1 MNNGMYKAID
11 IIDDTHSQ
19 YVEDGELVQ
28 DIKENTDTAQIFDLI
43 EEMFNLLTP
52 KKKLILDMTLDTI
65 KVYIEE
71 HVNDIAESVIYEC
84 IDQIRTKIDK
94 EIGEVSDIWLL
105 DPSRESLLKKY
116 DRDSKKTSDDFQKH
130 EKKLRN
136 NGELL

>member
-1 MNNGMYKAID
+1 MDDGMYKAID

-19 YVEDGELVQ
+19 YVEDGEMAQ
-28 DIKENTDTAQIFDLI
+28 DIKEHTDTTQIFDLI

-65 KVYIEE
+65 KAYIEE

-94 EIGEVSDIWLL
+94 EIGEVSDVWLFE
-105 DPSRESLLKKY
+105 PNRQSSLNPKY
-116 DRDSKKTSDDFQKH
+116 NK
-130 EKKLRN
+130 
-136 NGELL
+136 